1 MTKIAI
7 LVLTGVLL
15 IPAVLNAAEIRG
27 TVLKVD
33 QVENRFV
40 LRTERGEETFL
51 TTKET
56 KGIENAKEGA
66 NVMVTFSEKDG
77 QPKVSEIALEK

>member
-1 MTKIAI
+1 MTK
-7 LVLTGVLL
+7 LVVVICLLLVPTVLS
-15 IPAVLNAAEIRG
+15 AAEIRG
-27 TVLKVD
+27 TVLKFD
-33 QVENRFV
+33 RVENRVV

-56 KGIENAKEGA
+56 KGIENVKQGA

-77 QPKVSEIALEK
+77 QPKISEIVPEN

>member
-1 MTKIAI
+1 MTKLAI
-7 LVLTGVLL
+7 VIWLLLVPTVLS
-15 IPAVLNAAEIRG
+15 AAEIKG
-27 TVLKVD
+27 TILKFD
-33 QVENRFV
+33 RVENRVV

-77 QPKVSEIALEK
+77 QPKVSEIALEN

>member
-1 MTKIAI
+1 MTK
-7 LVLTGVLL
+7 LL
-15 IPAVLNAAEIRG
+15 ILIWLLLVPPVISAAEIRG

-33 QVENRFV
+33 QVENRVV

-77 QPKVSEIALEK
+77 PPKVSEIFREN

>member
-1 MTKIAI
+1 MTKLAI
-7 LVLTGVLL
+7 VIWLLLVPTVLS
-15 IPAVLNAAEIRG
+15 AAEIRG
-27 TVLKVD
+27 TVLKFD
-33 QVENRFV
+33 RVENRVV

-77 QPKVSEIALEK
+77 QPKVSEIALEN

>member
-1 MTKIAI
+1 MSKIGI
-7 LVLTGVLL
+7 LICALL
-15 IPAVLNAAEIRG
+15 IPAVLSAAEIRG

-33 QVENRFV
+33 QVENRVV

>member
-1 MTKIAI
+1 MSKIGI
-7 LVLTGVLL
+7 LVCALL
-15 IPAVLNAAEIRG
+15 IPAVLSAAEIRG
-27 TVLKVD
+27 TILKVD
-33 QVENRFV
+33 QVENRVV

-66 NVMVTFSEKDG
+66 NVMVIFSEKDG
-77 QPKVSEIALEK
+77 QPKVSEIALER

>member
-7 LVLTGVLL
+7 LVLIGMLL

>member
-1 MTKIAI
+1 MTK
-7 LVLTGVLL
+7 LL
-15 IPAVLNAAEIRG
+15 IVICLLLVPAVVSAAEIRG

-33 QVENRFV
+33 QVENRVV

-77 QPKVSEIALEK
+77 QPKVSEIVREN

>member
-1 MTKIAI
+1 MGKIGI
-7 LVLTGVLL
+7 LVCALL
-15 IPAVLNAAEIRG
+15 IPAVVSAAEIRG

-33 QVENRFV
+33 QVENRVV

-56 KGIENAKEGA
+56 KGIENAKQGA
-66 NVMVTFSEKDG
+66 SVMVTFSEKDG
-77 QPKVSEIALEK
+77 QPKVSEIAIEK

>member
-1 MTKIAI
+1 MSKIGIVVCA
-7 LVLTGVLL
+7 LL
-15 IPAVLNAAEIRG
+15 IPAVLSAAEIRG
-27 TVLKVD
+27 TILKVD
-33 QVENRFV
+33 QVENRVV

-66 NVMVTFSEKDG
+66 NVMVIFSEKDG

>member
-1 MTKIAI
+1 MSKIGI
-7 LVLTGVLL
+7 LLCALL
-15 IPAVLNAAEIRG
+15 IPAVLSAAEIRG
-27 TVLKVD
+27 TILKVD
-33 QVENRFV
+33 QVENRVV

-66 NVMVTFSEKDG
+66 NVMVMFSEKDG

>member
-1 MTKIAI
+1 LL
-7 LVLTGVLL
+7 LVPTVLS
-15 IPAVLNAAEIRG
+15 AAEIKG
-27 TVLKVD
+27 TILKFD
-33 QVENRFV
+33 RVENRVV

-66 NVMVTFSEKDG
+66 NVMGTFSEKDG
-77 QPKVSEIALEK
+77 QPKVSEIALEN

>member
-1 MTKIAI
+1 MSKIGIVVCA
-7 LVLTGVLL
+7 LL
-15 IPAVLNAAEIRG
+15 IPAVLSAAEIRG
-27 TVLKVD
+27 TILEVD

-66 NVMVTFSEKDG
+66 NVMVIFSEKDG

>member
-1 MTKIAI
+1 MSKIGI
-7 LVLTGVLL
+7 LLCALL
-15 IPAVLNAAEIRG
+15 IPAVLSAAEIRG
-27 TVLKVD
+27 TILKVD
-33 QVENRFV
+33 QVENRVV

-66 NVMVTFSEKDG
+66 NVMMIFSEKDG

>member
-1 MTKIAI
+1 MSKIGIVVCA
-7 LVLTGVLL
+7 LL
-15 IPAVLNAAEIRG
+15 IPAVLSAAEIRG
-27 TVLKVD
+27 TILKVD

-66 NVMVTFSEKDG
+66 NVMVIFSEKDG

>member
-1 MTKIAI
+1 MSKIGI
-7 LVLTGVLL
+7 LVCALL
-15 IPAVLNAAEIRG
+15 IPAVLSAAEIRG

-33 QVENRFV
+33 QVENRVV

-56 KGIENAKEGA
+56 KGIEHAKEGA

>member
-1 MTKIAI
+1 MTK
-7 LVLTGVLL
+7 LL
-15 IPAVLNAAEIRG
+15 ILIWLLLVPPVVSAAEIRG

-33 QVENRFV
+33 QVENRVV

-77 QPKVSEIALEK
+77 QPKVSEIVREN

>member
-1 MTKIAI
+1 MSKIGI
-7 LVLTGVLL
+7 LVCALL
-15 IPAVLNAAEIRG
+15 IPAVLSAAEIRG
-27 TVLKVD
+27 TILKVD
-33 QVENRFV
+33 QVENRVV
-40 LRTERGEETFL
+40 LRTERGEGTFL

-66 NVMVTFSEKDG
+66 NVMVIFSEKDG

>member
-1 MTKIAI
+1 MIKIGI
-7 LVLTGVLL
+7 IICLLLVPMVLS
-15 IPAVLNAAEIRG
+15 AAEIKG
-27 TVLKVD
+27 TILKVD
-33 QVENRFV
+33 KVENRFV

-56 KGIENAKEGA
+56 KGIEKAKEGA

-77 QPKVSEIALEK
+77 QPKVSEIALEN

>member
-1 MTKIAI
+1 MTKIGI
-7 LVLTGVLL
+7 LVLVGVLL
-15 IPAVLNAAEIRG
+15 IPAVLSAAEIKG

-33 QVENRFV
+33 QVENRVV

-66 NVMVTFSEKDG
+66 NVTVTFSEKDG

>member
-1 MTKIAI
+1 MTKIFVLI
-7 LVLTGVLL
+7 WLLLV
-15 IPAVLNAAEIRG
+15 PAVLSAAEIRG

-33 QVENRFV
+33 QVEKRVV

-77 QPKVSEIALEK
+77 QPKVSEIVREN

>member
-1 MTKIAI
+1 MSKIGI
-7 LVLTGVLL
+7 LICALL
-15 IPAVLNAAEIRG
+15 IPAVLSAAEIRG

-33 QVENRFV
+33 QVENRVV

-51 TTKET
+51 MTKET

>member
-1 MTKIAI
+1 MKI
-7 LVLTGVLL
+7 LTLLSLL
-15 IPAVLNAAEIRG
+15 IIPVALSAAEIRG

-33 QVENRFV
+33 QVEKRFV

>member
-1 MTKIAI
+1 MKI
-7 LVLTGVLL
+7 LTLLSLL
-15 IPAVLNAAEIRG
+15 IIPVALSAAEIRG

-33 QVENRFV
+33 QVEKRFV

-56 KGIENAKEGA
+56 KGMENAKEGA

>member
-1 MTKIAI
+1 MTKLAI
-7 LVLTGVLL
+7 VIWLLLVPTVLS
-15 IPAVLNAAEIRG
+15 AAEIKG
-27 TVLKVD
+27 TILKFD
-33 QVENRFV
+33 RAENRVV

-77 QPKVSEIALEK
+77 QPKVSEIALEN

>member
-1 MTKIAI
+1 MSKIGI
-7 LVLTGVLL
+7 LICALL
-15 IPAVLNAAEIRG
+15 IPAVLSAAEIRG

-33 QVENRFV
+33 QVENRVV

-77 QPKVSEIALEK
+77 QPKVSEIALKK

>member
-1 MTKIAI
+1 MTKLAI
-7 LVLTGVLL
+7 VIGLLLV
-15 IPAVLNAAEIRG
+15 PAVLSAAEIRG
-27 TVLKVD
+27 TVLKFD
-33 QVENRFV
+33 RVENRVV

-66 NVMVTFSEKDG
+66 TVMVTFSEKDG
-77 QPKVSEIALEK
+77 QPKVSEIALEN

>member
-1 MTKIAI
+1 MSKIGIVVCA
-7 LVLTGVLL
+7 LL
-15 IPAVLNAAEIRG
+15 IPAVLSAAEIRG
-27 TVLKVD
+27 RILKVD
-33 QVENRFV
+33 QVENRVV

-66 NVMVTFSEKDG
+66 NVMVIFSEKDG

>member
-1 MTKIAI
+1 MTKLGVVICLL
-7 LVLTGVLL
+7 LVPTVLS
-15 IPAVLNAAEIRG
+15 AAEIRG
-27 TVLKVD
+27 TVLKFD
-33 QVENRFV
+33 RVENRVV

-56 KGIENAKEGA
+56 KGIENVKQGA

-77 QPKVSEIALEK
+77 QPKISEIVPEN

>member
-1 MTKIAI
+1 MTKIGI
-7 LVLTGVLL
+7 LVCVLL
-15 IPAVLNAAEIRG
+15 IPAFLSAAEIKG

-33 QVENRFV
+33 QVENRLV

-77 QPKVSEIALEK
+77 QPKVSEIAPDK